1 MERKTFRL
9 LVDRLLKLPCVNMTA
24 LTFGIIN
31 IPVIFD
37 RTEFRTY
44 ADVEVDITKQ
54 VNINTRTLLS
64 KENNA

>member
-1 MERKTFRL
+1 MERKTFCL
-9 LVDRLLKLPCVNMTA
+9 LVDGLLKLPCVNMTA

-37 RTEFRTY
+37 RMEFRTY
-44 ADVEVDITKQ
+44 VDVEVDITKQ